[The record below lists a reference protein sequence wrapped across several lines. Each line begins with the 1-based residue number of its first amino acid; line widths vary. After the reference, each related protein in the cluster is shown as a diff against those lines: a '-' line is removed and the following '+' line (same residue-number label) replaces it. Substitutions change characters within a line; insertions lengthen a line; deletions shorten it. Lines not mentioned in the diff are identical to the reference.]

1 MALSVLTDG
10 ETIRLVNEAFK
21 NYDSLVELSHSP
33 LALSDLVRPALVLDE
48 VAPTADERG
57 RALRILLRWAVN
69 RLAPAPPRY
78 PLDVPRPFDDPTW
91 MDPLWWH
98 YNLLRHR
105 YLEPL
110 RPDELALL
118 GAGGFTDALL
128 NLTGIA
134 NADSL
139 FEERKRAVR
148 QVALLLQR
156 QDRGREADAE
166 LRRLAVEGYCRPLRS
181 TPPAYDL
188 LALAATFR
196 GPTPAAWLLGL
207 AAAEPIPHAMGALT
221 YLVEHRLLA
230 EREGGAWLQLPN
242 ALQGYLYPRQPADRL
257 GVRHGRAADLYRQ
270 QGQWAAAAR
279 HLQQGNQPADAAL
292 LLLAA
297 PRELLVEV
305 PVPLLLEIWQAW
317 QQERLPAT
325 VWWELQVLGSDL
337 FRQLGYRDEAVEA
350 CRRAL
355 KATTV
360 PGEQARLHRRLGKLY
375 EDYNQRHAMLYY
387 ERAIELFTPDDP
399 ELPETLKDR
408 GWIFIHRQEWVRA
421 EADLMLALTSAPPN
435 ALLLRADIYDGLAS
449 LHRQQANY
457 EQAIT
462 YAQQALALREEV
474 GDLLR
479 VADSFNNL
487 GLAYAKVGELD
498 HAIAAYEDALG
509 IYQKMENREA
519 MATAQLNLG
528 AAFYYAHNFGQ
539 AIVHYQAS
547 LALFEDMGLL
557 RGNAQARY
565 NLAEAF
571 SALGEG
577 ESAHHHWR
585 VGYVLCQEQADLSD
599 QLTWFEQLRP
609 HLPRLTEPFLTAPPD
624 DEQALE
630 IARREGQVTTAR
642 LMEQT
647 GVSKATATRRL
658 AALAEA
664 GRLVKVGEG
673 RGTRYLLPGS

>member
-1 MALSVLTDG
+1 MDLLALTDG
-10 ETIRLVNEAFK
+10 EMVRLVNEAFK

-33 LALSDLVRPALVLDE
+33 LALSALVQPALVLDE
-48 VAPTADERG
+48 VAPTTDERG
-57 RALRILLRWAVN
+57 RALRVLLRWAVN
-69 RLAPAPPRY
+69 RLAPAPPHY

-110 RPDELALL
+110 RPDDLAQL

-139 FEERKRAVR
+139 FDERKRAVR

-156 QDRGREADAE
+156 QGSGREADAE
-166 LRRLAVEGYCRPLRS
+166 LRRLAIEGYSHPLRS
-181 TPPAYDL
+181 IPTAREL

-196 GPTPAAWLLGL
+196 GPLPAEWLLDL
-207 AAAEPIPHAMGALT
+207 AAAEQLPSTVGALA
-221 YLVEHRLLA
+221 YLIQHRLLV
-230 EREGGAWLQLPN
+230 EREGGAQLYLPD
-242 ALQGYLYPRQPADRL
+242 ALQAYLYPRQPADRL
-257 GVRHGRAADLYRQ
+257 VARHRRVAALYRQ
-270 QGQWAAAAR
+270 QGQWVVAAR
-279 HLQQGNQPADAAL
+279 HLQQGNQPADAAA

-297 PRELLVEV
+297 PRELLAEA
-305 PVPLLLEIWQAW
+305 PAALREIWQAW
-317 QQERLPAT
+317 QRETLPAAS
-325 VWWELQVLGSDL
+325 WQAIQLLGSDL

-355 KATTV
+355 KATTA

-375 EDYNQRHAMLYY
+375 EDYNQRHALLYY
-387 ERAIELFTPDDP
+387 QRAIELFAPGDP

-408 GWIFIHRQEWVRA
+408 GWIFIHRQEWASA
-421 EADLMLALTSAPPN
+421 EADLTLALATAPPD
-435 ALLLRADIYDGLAS
+435 APVLRADIYDELAS
-449 LHRQQANY
+449 LYRQQANY
-457 EQAIT
+457 EQAIG
-462 YAQQALALREEV
+462 YAQQALALREEM

-487 GLAYAKVGELD
+487 GLAYAKLGELD
-498 HAIAAYEDALG
+498 HAIAAYQDALTT
-509 IYQKMENREA
+509 YQKMDHREA

-528 AAFYYAHNFGQ
+528 AAFYYAEDFEQ
-539 AIVHYQAS
+539 AIAHYQAS
-547 LALFEDMGLL
+547 LNHFEGLGSW
-557 RGNAQARY
+557 RGSAQAHY
-565 NLAEAF
+565 NLAEAYI
-571 SALGEG
+571 ALGQG
-577 ESAHHHWR
+577 EQAQHHWR
-585 VGYVLCQEQADLSD
+585 VGYALCQEQADLSD

-609 HLPRLTEPFLTAPPD
+609 HLPAPAVPALSLPPD
-624 DEQALE
+624 ETLALE
-630 IARREGQVTTAR
+630 IARREGQVTTSL
-642 LMEQT
+642 LMEQA
-647 GVSKATATRRL
+647 GISKATATRRL

-673 RGTRYLLPGS
+673 RGTRYLLPEG